1 MKLLNLDIKFDWLY
15 GLNNLS
21 KMLTE
26 IQLDNLKDLCENPK
40 YGKILQDAIKI
51 WRQKNVK
58 PCMQQFGLDFLSG
71 ELFKLVKIK
80 SENSDYHC
88 CIIGGAMVDKKHPH
102 TQGGFFELVGS
113 NYNITEDE
121 VLDITFGFDDKEFS
135 ELGRSTPAY
144 EFGKAVSKII
154 FSE

>member
-1 MKLLNLDIKFDWLY
+1 
-15 GLNNLS
+15 
-21 KMLTE
+21 MLTKT
-26 IQLDNLKDLCENPK
+26 QLKNLEPLCENPK

-51 WRQKNVK
+51 WNQKNVK

-80 SENSDYHC
+80 SENFEYQC

-102 TQGGFFELVGS
+102 IQGGFFELVGS

-121 VLDITFGFDDKEFS
+121 VLDITFGFDDKNFS
-135 ELGRSTPAY
+135 KLDCSTPAH
-144 EFGKAVSKII
+144 EFGKAVSKIV